1 MAAVVFV
8 SVHCCVFWL
17 GMKIAKAIKLP
28 RADQIAVGFAGSQK
42 TLVIGLS
49 TSISLGF
56 SMLPILMY
64 HVMQLVIGTV
74 LVDRMRLEFEAEVV
88 DCLLYTSPSPRD

>member
-1 MAAVVFV
+1 
-8 SVHCCVFWL
+8 
-17 GMKIAKAIKLP
+17 MKIAKAIKLP
-28 RADQIAVGFAGSQK
+28 RTDQIAVGFAGSQK

-49 TSISLGF
+49 ISISLGF

-74 LVDRMRLEFEAEVV
+74 LVERIRSQQVAGGGVSANSQANEV
-88 DCLLYTSPSPRD
+88 